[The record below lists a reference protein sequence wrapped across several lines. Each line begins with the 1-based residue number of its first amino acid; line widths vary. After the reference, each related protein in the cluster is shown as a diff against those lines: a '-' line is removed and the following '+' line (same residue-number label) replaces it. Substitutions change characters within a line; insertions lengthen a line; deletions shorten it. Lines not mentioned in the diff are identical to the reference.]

1 MRKQF
6 LGVSATALILIGGIV
21 AAQTTEKEA
30 KQVQTSVDKPVE
42 SATQPDP
49 GTKMRLAA
57 MDTSAAA
64 FRKLDEDKDGRIS
77 ALEAANNPRVATA
90 FTLADKDKDGFLS
103 KEEFEAMNP
112 SSTNAR
118 QEVDSSSP
126 AGDRATEPSGDRA
139 ATAPNGDRPATAP
152 GGDHATQ
159 PSGDHAATAP
169 GGDQRATAPNEP
181 TPTDNSPS
189 PRRVPHPKR

>member
-1 MRKQF
+1 MRKLF
-6 LGVSATALILIGGIV
+6 LGISAAALISTGGIV
-21 AAQTTEKEA
+21 AAQTAETQTKL
-30 KQVQTSVDKPVE
+30 VQTSVDKPVE

-77 ALEAANNPRVATA
+77 ALEAANNPRVAAA
-90 FTLADKDKDGFLS
+90 FTMADKDKDGYLS

-126 AGDRATEPSGDRA
+126 AGDRATAPSGDRATEPSGDRA
-139 ATAPNGDRPATAP
+139 SE
-152 GGDHATQ
+152 
-159 PSGDHAATAP
+159 PS
-169 GGDQRATAPNEP
+169 GDQRATGPNEP
-181 TPTDNSPS
+181 TPADNSPS
-189 PRRVPHPKR
+189 PRRVAHPKH

>member
-1 MRKQF
+1 MRKHF
-6 LGVSATALILIGGIV
+6 LGISAAALISVGGIV
-21 AAQTTEKEA
+21 AAQTTEKETEL
-30 KQVQTSVDKPVE
+30 VQTAVDKPVE

-64 FRKLDEDKDGRIS
+64 FRKLDDDKDGRIS
-77 ALEAANNPRVATA
+77 ALEAADNPRVAAA
-90 FTLADKDKDGFLS
+90 FTMADKDKDGYLS

-126 AGDRATEPSGDRA
+126 AGDRATEPSGD
-139 ATAPNGDRPATAP
+139 
-152 GGDHATQ
+152 HVSE
-159 PSGDHAATAP
+159 PS
-169 GGDQRATAPNEP
+169 GDQRATGPNEP
-181 TPTDNSPS
+181 TPTDNSRS
-189 PRRVPHPKR
+189 PRRVAHPKH